1 VDRHR
6 SGASAVDH
14 SGGDAHG
21 RCRLAHAGLVVP
33 FVGFTL
39 LYFGLAVAVVWLL
52 YRQIIKTGV
61 DGTMR
66 PGITQ
71 ELPLPRVTPA
81 TSFPTA

>member
-1 VDRHR
+1 MRTAD
-6 SGASAVDH
+6 AV
-14 SGGDAHG
+14 SPMP
-21 RCRLAHAGLVVP
+21 GLVVP

-39 LYFGLAVAVVWLL
+39 LYCGLAVAVVWLL